1 MKRWR
6 WMPAVLAAAAMLATG
21 CGEKAPAKPLVE
33 AESPAAQLYAKSC
46 SGCHGE
52 GLQGRSGPA
61 LATVGSRLD
70 TGAIEQRITKGGS
83 GMPAFEGRLEPDQIK
98 DLAGWLAKQQ

>member
-1 MKRWR
+1 MRKW
-6 WMPAVLAAAAMLATG
+6 WLTTIAVATVMILAAG

-33 AESPAAQLYAKSC
+33 SDSPAAQLYAKSC

-61 LATVGSRLD
+61 LATVGARMD
-70 TGAIEQRITKGGS
+70 TGAIEQKITKGGS
-83 GMPAFEGRLEPDQIK
+83 GMPAFEGRLEADQIHE
-98 DLAGWLAKQQ
+98 LAGWLAKQQ